1 MAWYSQ
7 EHLSKNYLSCYFIQC
22 QNFLLLVSF
31 IFIKGFFYLKSH
43 VCFQE
48 WKRPSLILESINKLA
63 WVNVPE
69 YPSAFLKNRNGG
81 FGIAGHRKNEFWFM
95 VTSRK
100 DVQYVGYYSGIL
112 LNPINRIKS
121 LRGNRGVHEWFPGLV
136 RASLVLCYIEMVEG
150 NWPTSHSLL
159 FLIFIHLIVLS
170 TFLIQN
176 V

>member
-48 WKRPSLILESINKLA
+48 WKRPSIILESINKLA
-63 WVNVPE
+63 WVNVLMDTQE
-69 YPSAFLKNRNGG
+69 YPSAFWKNRNGG
-81 FGIAGHRKNEFWFM
+81 FEIAGHRKNEFWFM

-100 DVQYVGYYSGIL
+100 DVPYVGYYSGIL
-112 LNPINRIKS
+112 LNPINRIKVLERKQRS
-121 LRGNRGVHEWFPGLV
+121 TWVVSWF
-136 RASLVLCYIEMVEG
+136 SEG
-150 NWPTSHSLL
+150 
-159 FLIFIHLIVLS
+159 
-170 TFLIQN
+170 
-176 V
+176 